1 MKVKCPTCG
10 AVGTD
15 VEPIPEDM
23 RGPSWKPLKG
33 EDQYA
38 FAVHGRHGGRAVRK
52 CLNCGAGV
60 YVKLLPPRYQA
71 IPPERWE
78 HMQVYFEEQM
88 AESRARTRAALA
100 ELADEQES
108 PEPRAAVENDPAF
121 QAYVERLVGRVN
133 ELWESEKNP
142 MMRESGGGPPGD
154 LERAIIEHVTRSTA
168 PAFGIE
174 LAERGAQ
181 PDQVQISWE
190 TKALMY
196 LMARGYLWREAE
208 RERASDDAP
217 LKSVEVVVQWTK
229 EHPGP
234 DETQRFKKLARAV
247 YWTLQGF
254 FTLALPSDGETV
266 SGEASLDLGFE
277 SQSAEIQPSDMI
289 LGKQGMRA
297 AFQAGVALR
306 EVEPFF

>member
-1 MKVKCPTCG
+1 M
-10 AVGTD
+10 
-15 VEPIPEDM
+15 
-23 RGPSWKPLKG
+23 
-33 EDQYA
+33 
-38 FAVHGRHGGRAVRK
+38 
-52 CLNCGAGV
+52 
-60 YVKLLPPRYQA
+60 YVKLLPPCYQA

-78 HMQVYFEEQM
+78 RMQVYFEEQM
-88 AESRARTRAALA
+88 AESRARTRAVLA
-100 ELADEQES
+100 ELSNEQEA
-108 PEPRAAVENDPAF
+108 PESRAAVETDPAF
-121 QAYVERLVGRVN
+121 QAYIEKLTGRVD
-133 ELWESEKNP
+133 ELWESDKNP
-142 MMRESGGGPPGD
+142 MMRESGGPPGD
-154 LERAIIEHVTRSTA
+154 LERAIIEHVFRSSS

-174 LAERGAQ
+174 LMERDAE
-181 PDQVQISWE
+181 PDQAQITWE

-217 LKSVEVVVQWTK
+217 LKAVEVVVQWAK

-234 DETQRFKKLARAV
+234 DETQRFKKLARGV
-247 YWTLQGF
+247 YWTLQGS

-289 LGKQGMRA
+289 LGEQGMRA